1 MANDKWR
8 TPDPI
13 YQALDNEFRFV
24 LDVAADDDNYK
35 VKYYLT
41 ESDDALSICWAKHAN
56 ENTSLDGPKW
66 IWCNPPY
73 SNPMPWVKKALEA
86 QSNGVGVVM
95 LLNDDNSVGWF
106 AEALK
111 GVSEIRRIIA
121 VDKPCGGYKS
131 GRISFCNDANQPI
144 SGNSKPQQVLIFNP
158 SLIAARQTTYIPLNQ
173 LTGEAA

>member
-1 MANDKWR
+1 MANDNWR
-8 TPDPI
+8 TPDQI
-13 YQALDNEFRFV
+13 FNMLNREFNFCI
-24 LDVAADDDNYK
+24 DIAADKNNYK
-35 VKYYLT
+35 VKFYLT
-41 ESDDALSICWAKHAN
+41 EHDDALSYNWADYIKASGFDLN
-56 ENTSLDGPKW
+56 LKW

-121 VDKPCGGYKS
+121 TQKPCGGYKS
-131 GRISFCNDANQPI
+131 GRISFCNDDGQAI
-144 SGNSKPQQVLIFNP
+144 SGNSKPQQILVFNP
-158 SLIAARQTTYIPLNQ
+158 NLIAARQTTYIPLNQ
-173 LTGEAA
+173 LTGVAI